1 MVFVRFLRGV
11 VPSIWVRKRWQ
22 RSAWKHESSVGR
34 EPAVCTGG
42 AGGCGTVTD
51 PGTRGLL
58 QREPWFVSVAACLRG
73 PNACPFC
80 SQQRAPGKVLLD
92 AVCNHL
98 NLVEGDYFGLEFPD
112 HKKITVGDVHEM
124 LLFYH
129 LFDLREGNNWDLS
142 GPDGS
147 VHQKKYPGSP

>member
-1 MVFVRFLRGV
+1 M
-11 VPSIWVRKRWQ
+11 
-22 RSAWKHESSVGR
+22 GR
-34 EPAVCTGG
+34 EPAVCTDG
-42 AGGCGTVTD
+42 AGGLGVTGWWVGSCYR
-51 PGTRGLL
+51 PGDERPRAVGALVC
-58 QREPWFVSVAACLRG
+58 FVAACLRG
-73 PNACPFC
+73 RNCCSFC

-112 HKKITVGDVHEM
+112 HKKITVGDVPET

-129 LFDLREGNNWDLS
+129 LFDLWEGSYQDLS

-147 VHQKKYPGSP
+147 VPQQKCPECP

>member
-1 MVFVRFLRGV
+1 MPG
-11 VPSIWVRKRWQ
+11 IGVRKRWQ
-22 RSAWKHESSVGR
+22 RSASKHESSMGR
-34 EPAVCTGG
+34 EPAVCTAGLVAWGLWGG
-42 AGGCGTVTD
+42 GWGALTD
-51 PGTRGLL
+51 PGMRGLL
-58 QREPWFVSVAACLRG
+58 RWEPWFVSVAACLRG
-73 PNACPFC
+73 RNNCSVC

-112 HKKITVGDVHEM
+112 HKKITVGDVHET
-124 LLFYH
+124 LLFCH

>member
-1 MVFVRFLRGV
+1 M
-11 VPSIWVRKRWQ
+11 
-22 RSAWKHESSVGR
+22 GR
-34 EPAVCTGG
+34 EPAVCTAGLVAWGLWGG
-42 AGGCGTVTD
+42 GWGALTD
-51 PGTRGLL
+51 PGMRGLL
-58 QREPWFVSVAACLRG
+58 RWEPWFVSVAACLRG
-73 PNACPFC
+73 RNNCSVC

-112 HKKITVGDVHEM
+112 HKKITVGDVHET
-124 LLFYH
+124 LLFYQ
-129 LFDLREGNNWDLS
+129 LFNLREGNNWDLS